1 MHYTPPPR
9 DPKAPPVRINLL
21 SDTQTRPT
29 AGMREAM
36 ARAEVGDEQI
46 GDDPTVNQ
54 LCERVADL
62 LGKEAAVFMPS
73 GTMCNVAA
81 TLVHCRPG
89 DEILA
94 HETAHIIAREGG
106 AHAALGGF
114 QITPLKGEDG
124 QFSPE
129 AFKAALHPRSRY
141 QPPQTVV
148 SVEQTANIG
157 GGTIWKK
164 AALDEVVEIAKA
176 NGMATHMDG
185 ARLLNA
191 TVATGISA
199 SDMAAGW
206 DSAWIDFSK
215 GLGAPIGGVIA
226 GSRAFI
232 DEVWRW
238 KQRLGGSMRQAGVCA
253 AACVYA
259 LDHNVDR
266 LAEDHANAR
275 ALARGLSQIAGVEV
289 QQPETNLVFFKPDGA
304 GVSGE
309 KMVAALRPRGV
320 LLAMMD
326 GRIRACTH
334 LDVTADDDRGDGRAR
349 QGDRARGVGSGSIA
363 QKSGTTPPARAGG
376 VVRLQRG
383 DRLAAATAAATTATT
398 SAATT
403 AAGIEQ
409 RRIVTRI
416 GVILGMDSGRG
427 SAASCGANAR
437 TAGQRI
443 VPQPHN
449 ANGSQ

>member
-1 MHYTPPPR
+1 MPYTPPPR
-9 DPKAPPVRINLL
+9 DPKQPAIRINLL

-29 AGMREAM
+29 QAMREAM

-46 GDDPTVNQ
+46 GDDPTVNL

-73 GTMCNVAA
+73 GTMCNVAS

-114 QITPLKGEDG
+114 QIMPLPGADG
-124 QFSPE
+124 QFSPD
-129 AFKAALHPRSRY
+129 ALRKALHPRSRY

-164 AALDEVVEIAKA
+164 AALDEIVEIART
-176 NGMATHMDG
+176 NGLATHMDG

-191 TVATGISA
+191 CVATGITA
-199 SDMAAGW
+199 REMAKGW

-215 GLGAPIGGVIA
+215 GLGAPIGGVLA
-226 GSRAFI
+226 GSSAFI

-238 KQRLGGSMRQAGVCA
+238 KQRLGGAMRQAGICA

-259 LDHNVDR
+259 LDHHVDR
-266 LAEDHANAR
+266 LADDHANAR
-275 ALARGLSQIAGVEV
+275 ALARGLSQIAGIEV

-304 GVSGE
+304 GVTGE
-309 KMVAALRPRGV
+309 AMVGALNKRGV
-320 LLAMMD
+320 LLTTMD

-334 LDVTADDDRGDGRAR
+334 LDVTAGMIEETVGLVRDIVRA
-349 QGDRARGVGSGSIA
+349 A
-363 QKSGTTPPARAGG
+363 
-376 VVRLQRG
+376 
-383 DRLAAATAAATTATT
+383 
-398 SAATT
+398 
-403 AAGIEQ
+403 
-409 RRIVTRI
+409 
-416 GVILGMDSGRG
+416 
-427 SAASCGANAR
+427 
-437 TAGQRI
+437 
-443 VPQPHN
+443 
-449 ANGSQ
+449 

>member
-1 MHYTPPPR
+1 MTTYTPAPR
-9 DPKAPPVRINLL
+9 DPKALPVRINLL

-29 AGMREAM
+29 SAMREAI

-46 GDDPTVNQ
+46 GDDPSVNL

-62 LGKEAAVFMPS
+62 LGKQAAVFMPS

-81 TLVHCRPG
+81 TLVHCRRG

-114 QITPLKGEDG
+114 QVTALPGSDGKFTPETFRG
-124 QFSPE
+124 
-129 AFKAALHPRSRY
+129 ALHPRTRY

-164 AALDEVVEIAKA
+164 ADLDAIVKIAKS
-176 NGMATHMDG
+176 NGLATHMDG

-206 DSAWIDFSK
+206 DSAWLDFSK
-215 GLGAPIGGVIA
+215 GLGAPVGAVIA
-226 GSRAFI
+226 GSRDFI
-232 DEVWRW
+232 DEIWRW
-238 KQRLGGSMRQAGVCA
+238 KQRLGGSMRQAGICA
-253 AACVYA
+253 AACTYA
-259 LDHNVDR
+259 LDHHVDR
-266 LAEDHANAR
+266 LADDHANAR
-275 ALARGLSQIAGVEV
+275 ALARGLSQINGMEV

-304 GVSGE
+304 GITGDD
-309 KMVAALRPRGV
+309 MVTRLRQRGV

-334 LDVTADDDRGDGRAR
+334 LDVTADMIEETVGLVREI
-349 QGDRARGVGSGSIA
+349 ARGA
-363 QKSGTTPPARAGG
+363 
-376 VVRLQRG
+376 
-383 DRLAAATAAATTATT
+383 
-398 SAATT
+398 
-403 AAGIEQ
+403 
-409 RRIVTRI
+409 
-416 GVILGMDSGRG
+416 
-427 SAASCGANAR
+427 
-437 TAGQRI
+437 
-443 VPQPHN
+443 
-449 ANGSQ
+449 

>member
-1 MHYTPPPR
+1 MHYTPSPR

-29 AGMREAM
+29 PAMREAM

-46 GDDPTVNQ
+46 GDDPTVNL
-54 LCERVADL
+54 LCERIADL

-81 TLVHCRPG
+81 TLVHCRSG

-94 HETAHIIAREGG
+94 HESAHLIAREGG

-114 QITPLKGEDG
+114 QITSLKGDDG
-124 QFSPE
+124 QFTPE
-129 AFKAALHPRSRY
+129 TLRKALHPRTRY
-141 QPPQTVV
+141 QPTQVLV

-164 AALDEVVEIAKA
+164 SALDDVVKIAKA
-176 NGMATHMDG
+176 NGLATHMDG

-191 TVATGISA
+191 CVATGISA

-215 GLGAPIGGVIA
+215 GLGAPVGGAIA
-226 GSRAFI
+226 GSREFI
-232 DEVWRW
+232 DDVWRW

-259 LDHNVDR
+259 LDHHVDR
-266 LAEDHANAR
+266 LADDHANAR
-275 ALARGLSQIAGVEV
+275 ALARGLSQIDGVEV

-304 GVSGE
+304 GVSGD
-309 KMVAALRPRGV
+309 KMVAELRKHGV

-334 LDVTADDDRGDGRAR
+334 LDVTAEMIEEMVGLVREIVRGA
-349 QGDRARGVGSGSIA
+349 
-363 QKSGTTPPARAGG
+363 
-376 VVRLQRG
+376 
-383 DRLAAATAAATTATT
+383 
-398 SAATT
+398 
-403 AAGIEQ
+403 
-409 RRIVTRI
+409 
-416 GVILGMDSGRG
+416 
-427 SAASCGANAR
+427 
-437 TAGQRI
+437 
-443 VPQPHN
+443 
-449 ANGSQ
+449 

>member
-9 DPKAPPVRINLL
+9 DPKAPPIRINLL

-29 AGMREAM
+29 PAMREAM

-46 GDDPTVNQ
+46 GDDPTVYA
-54 LCERVADL
+54 LCERVAEL

-94 HETAHIIAREGG
+94 HESAHIIAREGG

-114 QITPLKGEDG
+114 QITPLKGDDG
-124 QFSPE
+124 KFSPE
-129 AFKAALHPRSRY
+129 TFRAALHPRSRY

-148 SVEQTANIG
+148 SAEQTANIG
-157 GGTIWKK
+157 GGTVWMK
-164 AALDEVVEIAKA
+164 ADLDAVVKIAKE

-191 TVATGISA
+191 TVATGISPR
-199 SDMAAGW
+199 DMTAGW

-226 GSRAFI
+226 GSREFI

-253 AACVYA
+253 AACIYA
-259 LDHNVDR
+259 LDHHVDR
-266 LAEDHANAR
+266 LADDHANAR
-275 ALARGLSQIAGVEV
+275 ALARGLSQIEGIEV
-289 QQPETNLVFFKPDGA
+289 QDPETNLVFFRPDGA
-304 GVSGE
+304 GISGD
-309 KMVAALRPRGV
+309 KLVAALRPRGV

-334 LDVTADDDRGDGRAR
+334 LDVTAAMIEEMVGHVREIVRA
-349 QGDRARGVGSGSIA
+349 A
-363 QKSGTTPPARAGG
+363 
-376 VVRLQRG
+376 
-383 DRLAAATAAATTATT
+383 
-398 SAATT
+398 
-403 AAGIEQ
+403 
-409 RRIVTRI
+409 
-416 GVILGMDSGRG
+416 
-427 SAASCGANAR
+427 
-437 TAGQRI
+437 
-443 VPQPHN
+443 
-449 ANGSQ
+449 

>member
-1 MHYTPPPR
+1 MTYTPPPR
-9 DPKAPPVRINLL
+9 DPKATPVRINLL

-29 AGMREAM
+29 PAMREAI

-46 GDDPTVNQ
+46 DDPTVNL
-54 LCERVADL
+54 LCERVAEL
-62 LGKEAAVFMPS
+62 LGKQAAVFMPS

-94 HETAHIIAREGG
+94 HESAHIIAREGG

-114 QITPLKGEDG
+114 QITPLSGPDG
-124 QFSPE
+124 QFAPE
-129 AFKAALHPRSRY
+129 TFRKALHPRTRY

-164 AALDEVVEIAKA
+164 AALDEVVKIAKA
-176 NGMATHMDG
+176 NGLATHMDG

-191 TVATGISA
+191 CVATGIPA
-199 SDMAAGW
+199 RDMAEGW

-215 GLGAPIGGVIA
+215 GLGAPVGGVIA
-226 GSRAFI
+226 GSHGFI

-238 KQRLGGSMRQAGVCA
+238 KQRLGGSMRQAGICA

-259 LDHNVDR
+259 LDHHIDR

-275 ALARGLSQIAGVEV
+275 ALARGLSQIAGIEV
-289 QQPETNLVFFKPDGA
+289 QHPETNLVFFNPDGA
-304 GVSGE
+304 GISGQ
-309 KMVAALRPRGV
+309 KLVDSLRQRGV

-334 LDVTADDDRGDGRAR
+334 LDVSADMIEETVGLVREI
-349 QGDRARGVGSGSIA
+349 ARGA
-363 QKSGTTPPARAGG
+363 
-376 VVRLQRG
+376 
-383 DRLAAATAAATTATT
+383 
-398 SAATT
+398 
-403 AAGIEQ
+403 
-409 RRIVTRI
+409 
-416 GVILGMDSGRG
+416 
-427 SAASCGANAR
+427 
-437 TAGQRI
+437 
-443 VPQPHN
+443 
-449 ANGSQ
+449 

>member
-9 DPKAPPVRINLL
+9 DPRAPGVRINLL

-29 AGMREAM
+29 PAMREAI

-46 GDDPTVNQ
+46 GDDPTVNL
-54 LCERVADL
+54 LCERVAGL
-62 LGKEAAVFMPS
+62 LGKQAAVFTPS

-114 QITPLKGEDG
+114 QITPLEGADG
-124 QFSPE
+124 KFTPDT
-129 AFKAALHPRSRY
+129 FRNALHPRSRY

-164 AALDEVVEIAKA
+164 TALDEIVQIAKA
-176 NGMATHMDG
+176 HGLVTHMDG

-191 TVATGISA
+191 CVASGISA
-199 SDMAAGW
+199 RDMASGW

-215 GLGAPIGGVIA
+215 GLGAPVGAVVA
-226 GSRAFI
+226 GSRTFI

-238 KQRLGGSMRQAGVCA
+238 KQRLGGSMRQAGICA
-253 AACVYA
+253 AACTFA
-259 LDHNVDR
+259 LDHHVDR
-266 LAEDHANAR
+266 LADDHANAR
-275 ALARGLSQIAGVEV
+275 SLARGLSQIQGIEV
-289 QQPETNLVFFKPDGA
+289 QEPETNLVFFSPDGA
-304 GVSGE
+304 GVTGE
-309 KMVAALRPRGV
+309 KMVSELRQRGV

-334 LDVTADDDRGDGRAR
+334 LDVTAAMIEETLGLVRDI
-349 QGDRARGVGSGSIA
+349 ARGA
-363 QKSGTTPPARAGG
+363 
-376 VVRLQRG
+376 
-383 DRLAAATAAATTATT
+383 
-398 SAATT
+398 
-403 AAGIEQ
+403 
-409 RRIVTRI
+409 
-416 GVILGMDSGRG
+416 
-427 SAASCGANAR
+427 
-437 TAGQRI
+437 
-443 VPQPHN
+443 
-449 ANGSQ
+449 

>member
-1 MHYTPPPR
+1 MTYTPPPR
-9 DPKAPPVRINLL
+9 DPKAAPVRINLL

-29 AGMREAM
+29 PAMREAI

-46 GDDPTVNQ
+46 GDDPTVNL
-54 LCERVADL
+54 LCERVADV
-62 LGKEAAVFMPS
+62 LGKEAAVFLPS

-114 QITPLKGEDG
+114 QIIPLAGADG
-124 QFSPE
+124 KFSPDTLR
-129 AFKAALHPRSRY
+129 KALHPRTRY
-141 QPPQTVV
+141 QPPQTLV

-164 AALDEVVEIAKA
+164 TDLDEVVNIAKA
-176 NGMATHMDG
+176 NGLATHMDG

-191 TVATGISA
+191 TVTTGIA
-199 SDMAAGW
+199 AREMAAGW

-215 GLGAPIGGVIA
+215 GLGAPVGAVIA

-238 KQRLGGSMRQAGVCA
+238 KQRLGGSMRQAGICA

-259 LDHNVDR
+259 LDHHVDR
-266 LAEDHANAR
+266 LADDHANAR
-275 ALARGLSQIAGVEV
+275 ALSRGLSQIAGVEV
-289 QQPETNLVFFKPDGA
+289 QEPETNLVFFKPDGA
-304 GVSGE
+304 GVNGE
-309 KMVAALRPRGV
+309 KMVAVLRQRGV

-334 LDVTADDDRGDGRAR
+334 LDVTAEMIEETVGLVREIVRGA
-349 QGDRARGVGSGSIA
+349 
-363 QKSGTTPPARAGG
+363 
-376 VVRLQRG
+376 
-383 DRLAAATAAATTATT
+383 
-398 SAATT
+398 
-403 AAGIEQ
+403 
-409 RRIVTRI
+409 
-416 GVILGMDSGRG
+416 
-427 SAASCGANAR
+427 
-437 TAGQRI
+437 
-443 VPQPHN
+443 
-449 ANGSQ
+449 

>member
-1 MHYTPPPR
+1 MYTPAPR

-29 AGMREAM
+29 SGMREAM

-46 GDDPTVNQ
+46 GDDPSVN
-54 LCERVADL
+54 LLNERVADL

-73 GTMCNVAA
+73 GTMCNIAA

-94 HETAHIIAREGG
+94 HESAHIIAREGG

-114 QITPLKGEDG
+114 QITPLKGDDG
-124 QFSPE
+124 QFEP
-129 AFKAALHPRSRY
+129 ATFRAALHPRTRY

-164 AALDEVVEIAKA
+164 AALDEVVKIAKA
-176 NGMATHMDG
+176 NDIATHMDG

-191 TVATGISA
+191 CVATGISA
-199 SDMAAGW
+199 RDMATGW

-226 GSRAFI
+226 GSREFI
-232 DEVWRW
+232 DQAWRW
-238 KQRLGGSMRQAGVCA
+238 KQRLGGSMRQAGICA
-253 AACVYA
+253 AACTYA
-259 LDHNVDR
+259 LDHHVDR
-266 LAEDHANAR
+266 LAEDHTNAR
-275 ALARGLSQIAGVEV
+275 ALARGLAQIEGIEV

-304 GVSGE
+304 GITGDD
-309 KMVAALRPRGV
+309 MVARLRQRGV

-334 LDVTADDDRGDGRAR
+334 LDVSADMIEETVGLVREI
-349 QGDRARGVGSGSIA
+349 ARGV
-363 QKSGTTPPARAGG
+363 
-376 VVRLQRG
+376 
-383 DRLAAATAAATTATT
+383 
-398 SAATT
+398 
-403 AAGIEQ
+403 
-409 RRIVTRI
+409 
-416 GVILGMDSGRG
+416 
-427 SAASCGANAR
+427 
-437 TAGQRI
+437 
-443 VPQPHN
+443 
-449 ANGSQ
+449 

>member
-1 MHYTPPPR
+1 
-9 DPKAPPVRINLL
+9 
-21 SDTQTRPT
+21 
-29 AGMREAM
+29 MREAI

-46 GDDPTVNQ
+46 GDDPTVNL

-62 LGKEAAVFMPS
+62 LGKQAAVFMPS

-94 HETAHIIAREGG
+94 HESAHIIAREGG

-114 QITPLKGEDG
+114 QITPLSGADG
-124 QFSPE
+124 QFSPDTFRG
-129 AFKAALHPRSRY
+129 AIHPRSRY

-157 GGTIWKK
+157 GGTIWNK
-164 AALDEVVEIAKA
+164 AALDAVVQIAKQHD
-176 NGMATHMDG
+176 MATHMDG

-191 TVATGISA
+191 CVATGIGA
-199 SDMAAGW
+199 RDMAAGW

-215 GLGAPIGGVIA
+215 GLGAPIGGVMA
-226 GSRAFI
+226 GSHDFI

-259 LDHNVDR
+259 LDHHVDR
-266 LAEDHANAR
+266 LADDHANAR
-275 ALARGLSQIAGVEV
+275 ALARGLSQIQGIEV

-304 GVSGE
+304 GVSGDDMI
-309 KMVAALRPRGV
+309 KALRQRGV

-334 LDVTADDDRGDGRAR
+334 LDVSADMIEEMVGLVREIVRG
-349 QGDRARGVGSGSIA
+349 
-363 QKSGTTPPARAGG
+363 T
-376 VVRLQRG
+376 
-383 DRLAAATAAATTATT
+383 
-398 SAATT
+398 
-403 AAGIEQ
+403 
-409 RRIVTRI
+409 
-416 GVILGMDSGRG
+416 
-427 SAASCGANAR
+427 
-437 TAGQRI
+437 
-443 VPQPHN
+443 
-449 ANGSQ
+449 